1 MKKIVAF
8 LCVMLLMVTMS
19 MTAFAGG
26 NPNPS
31 VSANPQP
38 GDGSSTT
45 SPSTG
50 EPITIMCALGAVA
63 VGTAG
68 VVITRKKNS

>member
-1 MKKIVAF
+1 MKKLVAF
-8 LCVMLLMVTMS
+8 LCAALLMVTMS

-31 VSANPQP
+31 VSANPQT
-38 GDGSSTT
+38 GDGSSST
-45 SPSTG
+45 SPSTV
-50 EPITIMCALGAVA
+50 EPVMIMCALGAVA

-68 VVITRKKNS
+68 VVITRKKNA